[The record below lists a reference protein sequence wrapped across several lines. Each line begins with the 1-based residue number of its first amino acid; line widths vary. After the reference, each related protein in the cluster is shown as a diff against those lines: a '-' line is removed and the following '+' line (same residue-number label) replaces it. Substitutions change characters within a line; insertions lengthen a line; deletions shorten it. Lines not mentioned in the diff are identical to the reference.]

1 MTSHPV
7 EQDMI
12 QTTADGRKFE
22 RKRVPLSAK
31 MTDMAGKVV
40 LDCTIRDLSPVGA
53 QVSLLTAEP
62 IPNTV
67 YLIEVTG
74 RVAYKANVAW
84 WRPQSVGLAFQETH
98 QLDQELPSRPEFL
111 KRVWM
116 EAKLEQIDAL
126 MANGRTLS
134 DAVQMVGL
142 TGADYARLNSERA
155 HDDDLMQ
162 RLWKLETENLALRK
176 LLAEMTGKG
185 NAAQQD
191 LPDPLQTRRPL
202 AS

>member
-1 MTSHPV
+1 MSPA
-7 EQDMI
+7 
-12 QTTADGRKFE
+12 TAEGRKFE

-31 MTDMAGKVV
+31 MTDITGKVV

-53 QVSLLTAEP
+53 QVSLPTVEP
-62 IPNTV
+62 IPATV

-74 RVAYKANVAW
+74 RIAYKANVAW

-98 QLDQELPSRPEFL
+98 ELDQELPSRPEFL

-116 EAKLEQIDAL
+116 EAKLEQVDAL
-126 MANGRTLS
+126 MANGRALS

-142 TGADYARLNSERA
+142 TGTDYARLNSERA
-155 HDDDLMQ
+155 HDDDLMR

-176 LLAEMTGKG
+176 LLAEMTGKS
-185 NAAQQD
+185 NAPQQD
-191 LPDPLQTRRPL
+191 LSDPLPAKRPL

>member
-1 MTSHPV
+1 MRSRPD
-7 EQDMI
+7 EQAMS
-12 QTTADGRKFE
+12 QANAEGRKFE

-31 MTDMAGKVV
+31 MTDITGKVV

-53 QVSLLTAEP
+53 QVSLPSGEP
-62 IPNTV
+62 IPAVV

-74 RVAYKANVAW
+74 RIAYKATVAW
-84 WRPQSVGLAFQETH
+84 WRPQSVGLAFQET
-98 QLDQELPSRPEFL
+98 QELDQELPSRPEFL

-126 MANGRTLS
+126 MATGRTLS

-155 HDDDLMQ
+155 HDDDLTQ

-176 LLAEMTGKG
+176 LLAEMTGK
-185 NAAQQD
+185 NSASQQD
-191 LPDPLQTRRPL
+191 LTDPLPAKRPL

>member
-1 MTSHPV
+1 MS
-7 EQDMI
+7 QA
-12 QTTADGRKFE
+12 TAEGRKFE

-31 MTDMAGKVV
+31 MTDITGKVV

-53 QVSLLTAEP
+53 QVSLPSADP
-62 IPNTV
+62 IPTVV

-74 RVAYKANVAW
+74 RVAYRANVAW
-84 WRPQSVGLAFQETH
+84 WRPQSVGLAFQET
-98 QLDQELPSRPEFL
+98 QELDQELPSRPEFL

-126 MANGRTLS
+126 MVNGRSLS

-176 LLAEMTGKG
+176 LLAEMGGKG
-185 NAAQQD
+185 SAQQQD
-191 LPDPLQTRRPL
+191 LTDPPAAKRPL
-202 AS
+202 AG